1 MGGEGAGPPAR
12 LVRDAGARP
21 PVRLALM
28 RHAKSSWRWD
38 LPDRHRPLAKRGQRS
53 ARAVARRLEELGWAP
68 DLIVASPALRS
79 AETWVRM
86 TEEGGAFRD
95 AGIVF
100 EDSFYGS
107 HVFEA
112 SAAASIRAYLG
123 GVRDGQRPA
132 NVLCLGHN
140 PGWSLAVEAF
150 TGKIVHL
157 KTADVA
163 LLEGRSPEWPAALG
177 ASFSLVDVVRSRPLL
192 AQ

>member
-1 MGGEGAGPPAR
+1 MGGEGAGAPAR
-12 LVRDAGARP
+12 PLRAAGAP

-150 TGKIVHL
+150 TGKFVHL

>member
-1 MGGEGAGPPAR
+1 MGGEGAGPSAR

-38 LPDRHRPLAKRGQRS
+38 LPDRHRPLAKRGKRS

-79 AETWVRM
+79 AETWVEM
-86 TEEGGAFRD
+86 TELAAVRD

-112 SAAASIRAYLG
+112 SAVASIRAYLG
-123 GVRDGQRPA
+123 GIRDGQRPA

-150 TGKIVHL
+150 TGKIVDL

-163 LLEGRSPEWPAALG
+163 LLEGQSPEWPAALG
-177 ASFSLVDVVRSRPLL
+177 ATFSLVDVVRSRPLL